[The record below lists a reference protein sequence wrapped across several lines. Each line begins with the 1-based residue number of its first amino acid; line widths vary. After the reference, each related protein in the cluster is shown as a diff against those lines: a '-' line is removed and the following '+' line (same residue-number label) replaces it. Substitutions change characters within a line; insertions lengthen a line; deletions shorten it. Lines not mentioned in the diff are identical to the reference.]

1 MLLQNNDTAKYIRNR
16 ILDIVIDVLA
26 EKTGGSTKYINQ
38 KDPDFL
44 PMLWEKYK
52 TERNLLM
59 H

>member
-38 KDPDFL
+38 KDPEINNLQYKL
-44 PMLWEKYK
+44 PLQDKGK
-52 TERNLLM
+52 SR
-59 H
+59 